1 MARRRMELEAISGAG
16 TRNVGRRVQSLL
28 DSVMKEA
35 VLVVLYRGQEKKL
48 GTVAEKHVLG
58 LRSVVSTIF

>member
-1 MARRRMELEAISGAG
+1 
-16 TRNVGRRVQSLL
+16 
-28 DSVMKEA
+28 MKEP

-58 LRSVVSTIF
+58 LRVLEINF

>member
-1 MARRRMELEAISGAG
+1 
-16 TRNVGRRVQSLL
+16 
-28 DSVMKEA
+28 MKEA